1 MSGISI
7 DGLVHNRLNR
17 LSDEAIYRAVVE
29 YLDTYPEDAE
39 KIYHLLQG
47 ILDILDN
54 QMYRVW

>member
-1 MSGISI
+1 MISI

-17 LSDEAIYRAVVE
+17 LSDEEIFRAVVK

-39 KIYHLLQG
+39 KIYHLLHG

-54 QMYRVW
+54 QMYMV